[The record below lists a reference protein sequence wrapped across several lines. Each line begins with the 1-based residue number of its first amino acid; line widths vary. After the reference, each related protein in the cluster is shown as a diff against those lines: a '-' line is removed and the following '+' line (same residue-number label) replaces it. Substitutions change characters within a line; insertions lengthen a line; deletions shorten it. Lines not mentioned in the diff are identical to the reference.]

1 MTFDP
6 LLHARPAKAVVLV
19 VWLCLTV
26 LSVRLIRGAG
36 ADPLGARFDL
46 IIARSARSLASPDQA
61 PIVALQN
68 EGKEEWVHPRAFI
81 DGRYFAERAT
91 LEVGDTWQLTPR
103 ELTDLD
109 AAPMAEVDTLYAGQ
123 SGLLAEDRRPASTHR
138 ARSVRLVVGEYGEQ
152 KTTTLDLDAGVDV
165 DVGSRPPE

>member
-6 LLHARPAKAVVLV
+6 LVHARPAKAVVLV

-26 LSVRLIRGAG
+26 VSVRLIRGAG
-36 ADPLGARFDL
+36 ADPLGARFEL
-46 IIARSARSLASPDQA
+46 IMARSLASPDEV
-61 PIVALQN
+61 PIIALQN

-91 LEVGDTWQLTPR
+91 LAVGDTWQITPR

-109 AAPMAEVDTLYAGQ
+109 AAPMAEVDTLYGGQ
-123 SGLLAEDRRPASTHR
+123 SGLSAEDRRPASSHR
-138 ARSVRLVVGEYGEQ
+138 ARSVRLVVGEDAEQ
-152 KTTTLDLDAGVDV
+152 KTTTLDLAAGVDV
-165 DVGSRPPE
+165 AVGSRPPE